1 MPMGPISRLETNQ
14 EYAKVFRKFP
24 DLVKRQREIDE
35 RGPAGFRTGRGYRS
49 FWPPLPIYQMYDL
62 WLAWGLSEEYLEIGA
77 DGKMVKIRLGP
88 LTMRTYNTPPM
99 GVLMRDYKQP
109 EADLVKPVLFCI
121 DDRFYSVYGDCQV
134 AGHVPVEGYPDDLAA
149 LRYAGN
155 PLYAC
160 SKELPPP
167 LQSCGVDKEGVI
179 WLADRE
185 GHVAFFRTKSLDFVR
200 KCTAIEGVTRLL
212 IPRDN
217 QSRAMFAFNGEKKV
231 FQEYQVEVGGEPT
244 VPAAPRV
251 LPSDTGHVLYC
262 DAERVVFL
270 TTDSAVIW
278 QGNTDDT
285 KLSTSLKL
293 EKGAVVWDA
302 VYLAKMNQVALLSA
316 PISQPLEEIGEYG
329 KLEEV
334 ERSWDN
340 LKLSVLTLP
349 KGK

>member
-1 MPMGPISRLETNQ
+1 
-14 EYAKVFRKFP
+14 
-24 DLVKRQREIDE
+24 
-35 RGPAGFRTGRGYRS
+35 
-49 FWPPLPIYQMYDL
+49 
-62 WLAWGLSEEYLEIGA
+62 
-77 DGKMVKIRLGP
+77 
-88 LTMRTYNTPPM
+88 
-99 GVLMRDYKQP
+99 
-109 EADLVKPVLFCI
+109 
-121 DDRFYSVYGDCQV
+121 
-134 AGHVPVEGYPDDLAA
+134 
-149 LRYAGN
+149 
-155 PLYAC
+155 
-160 SKELPPP
+160 
-167 LQSCGVDKEGVI
+167 
-179 WLADRE
+179 
-185 GHVAFFRTKSLDFVR
+185 
-200 KCTAIEGVTRLL
+200 
-212 IPRDN
+212 
-217 QSRAMFAFNGEKKV
+217 
-231 FQEYQVEVGGEPT
+231 
-244 VPAAPRV
+244 
-251 LPSDTGHVLYC
+251 LYC